1 MYHSGHFCYPKKG
14 QLMNTEPRSFEHL
27 TRTVRTEEL
36 DGEPWFH
43 LSDICESLGL
53 YIKENGKPDVKLA
66 AQNIPDDEKTQFGT
80 LFEGEYQDVI
90 VVTPTGFVRLIMRS
104 NKKEA
109 KELQNFVISLIPQ
122 NTIEALITL

>member
-1 MYHSGHFCYPKKG
+1 
-14 QLMNTEPRSFEHL
+14 MNTEPRSFEYL

-36 DGEPWFH
+36 DGEPWFY

-66 AQNIPDDEKTQFGT
+66 AQNLPDDEKTQFGT

-104 NKKEA
+104 KKKEIQ
-109 KELQNFVISLIPQ
+109 KLQDFIINLIPP
-122 NTIEALITL
+122 NAIEALITL